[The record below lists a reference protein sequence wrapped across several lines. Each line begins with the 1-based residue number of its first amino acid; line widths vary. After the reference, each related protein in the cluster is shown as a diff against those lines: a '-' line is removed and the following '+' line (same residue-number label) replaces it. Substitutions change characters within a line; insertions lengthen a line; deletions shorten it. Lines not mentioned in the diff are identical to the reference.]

1 MKIAKARIYFEPVR
15 MWEWSENM
23 FIKEL
28 KESMLLPQEEILIN
42 RRVYIRGIPAH
53 IISLTKEKHR
63 NALWVLYEGA
73 SGSSEEMEDIYE
85 IDGEER
91 IGNKTNRQDIV
102 DPMHRERN
110 ARNIGF
116 ISEITIQNQKLIF
129 TSSQGYHLHDR
140 HYEGYMQLQHFI
152 EKGLDLEGLNE
163 INVNNLV
170 IQCYAQDENPEFPE
184 IDLSKA
190 LDITLKIGSDFKR
203 ELMDPP
209 MASIQ
214 LRFKEYEKEHKFS
227 FFDPVENENIEFYIN
242 KMEHYDVWEE
252 TKKRVEKEWPKIASK
267 DEIEQIKGELF
278 DTIEQICPKGMD
290 LAIMEYESEK
300 DVQLNFYTTEYL
312 DSKPIHRS
320 SSVGMIFSPEN
331 KLGQNGF
338 TNRICMLKP
347 VAKDFNE
354 AIEIELLYWFREIPE
369 EIIHI

>member
-42 RRVYIRGIPAH
+42 CRVYIRGIPAH

-63 NALWVLYEGA
+63 TALWVLYEGA

-152 EKGLDLEGLNE
+152 EK
-163 INVNNLV
+163 
-170 IQCYAQDENPEFPE
+170 
-184 IDLSKA
+184 
-190 LDITLKIGSDFKR
+190 
-203 ELMDPP
+203 
-209 MASIQ
+209 
-214 LRFKEYEKEHKFS
+214 
-227 FFDPVENENIEFYIN
+227 
-242 KMEHYDVWEE
+242 
-252 TKKRVEKEWPKIASK
+252 
-267 DEIEQIKGELF
+267 
-278 DTIEQICPKGMD
+278 
-290 LAIMEYESEK
+290 
-300 DVQLNFYTTEYL
+300 
-312 DSKPIHRS
+312 
-320 SSVGMIFSPEN
+320 
-331 KLGQNGF
+331 
-338 TNRICMLKP
+338 
-347 VAKDFNE
+347 
-354 AIEIELLYWFREIPE
+354 
-369 EIIHI
+369 